1 MDLAAPTLYGVNARR
16 LILGQA
22 EWGAAA
28 AVPWEGLQVSST
40 RSTTPGRLLERL
52 RGLPHRR
59 PWRRWVRRRPGLN
72 QCVRAAVFVLGL
84 LVILGGAALWLF
96 SMLLTVPLL
105 FLGLWIWSWEFVW
118 AQDLLHRFRKWL
130 HRFIEKVKQR
140 PRRWSF
146 VTALGVASG
155 AAGYWACFHFG
166 LL

>member
-1 MDLAAPTLYGVNARR
+1 MFA
-16 LILGQA
+16 
-22 EWGAAA
+22 
-28 AVPWEGLQVSST
+28 
-40 RSTTPGRLLERL
+40 
-52 RGLPHRR
+52 
-59 PWRRWVRRRPGLN
+59 
-72 QCVRAAVFVLGL
+72 LGL
-84 LVILGGAALWLF
+84 LMILGGAALWLF

-140 PRRWSF
+140 PRKWSF